1 MSKENI
7 LRIEDNI
14 DRILVGC
21 KKTIHFV
28 LVGLLAGGNIL
39 LEDVPGTGKTT
50 LARSLARSIQ
60 ADYSRIQFTPDLLPS
75 DVTGLSVWNQ
85 AAGRFE
91 FKPGPVFIN
100 ILLADE
106 INRAAPRTQ
115 AGLLEC
121 MEERQV
127 TADGV
132 TRKLEE
138 PFFVIATQNPVETS
152 GTFPLPEAQMD
163 CFIMRLSLGFPEG
176 QAEVEMIRR
185 HLHSRLMEDLLPV
198 ASKEDI
204 LAARQEIRTVRL
216 SEDLMA
222 YITELTG
229 ATRKRKDVACGVSP
243 RGTLALVRCAQAQ
256 AWLQGRGYVVPED
269 IKKLAVP
276 VLAHRLVLVQR
287 YGMSKDQ
294 KVIIEQVTDR
304 LHVPSE
310 ELHEGKGEDA

>member
-7 LRIEDNI
+7 LRIENNI
-14 DRILVGC
+14 AGVLVGC
-21 KKTIHFV
+21 ERTIHLV

-50 LARSLARSIQ
+50 LARALARSVQ
-60 ADYSRIQFTPDLLPS
+60 ADFSRIQFTPDLLPS

-91 FKPGPVFIN
+91 FKPGPVFTN

-132 TRKLEE
+132 TRRLEE

-163 CFIMRLSLGFPEG
+163 RFIMRLTLGFPEG

-185 HLHSRLMEDLLPV
+185 HLGSSLMDELQPV
-198 ASKEDI
+198 SSKEDI
-204 LAARQEIRTVRL
+204 LKARQEIRKVRL
-216 SEDLMA
+216 SEDLMV
-222 YITELTG
+222 YITELTRRRHG
-229 ATRKRKDVACGVSP
+229 LKDAP
-243 RGTLALVRCAQAQ
+243 
-256 AWLQGRGYVVPED
+256 
-269 IKKLAVP
+269 
-276 VLAHRLVLVQR
+276 
-287 YGMSKDQ
+287 M
-294 KVIIEQVTDR
+294 
-304 LHVPSE
+304 
-310 ELHEGKGEDA
+310 

>member
-7 LRIEDNI
+7 LCIENNI
-14 DRILVGC
+14 AGVLVGC
-21 KKTIHFV
+21 ERTIHLV

-50 LARSLARSIQ
+50 LARALARSVQ
-60 ADYSRIQFTPDLLPS
+60 ADFSRIQFTPDLLPS

-91 FKPGPVFIN
+91 FKPGPVFTN

-132 TRKLEE
+132 TRRLEE

-163 CFIMRLSLGFPEG
+163 RFIMRLTLGFPEG

-185 HLHSRLMEDLLPV
+185 
-198 ASKEDI
+198 
-204 LAARQEIRTVRL
+204 
-216 SEDLMA
+216 
-222 YITELTG
+222 IT
-229 ATRKRKDVACGVSP
+229 ACF
-243 RGTLALVRCAQAQ
+243 
-256 AWLQGRGYVVPED
+256 
-269 IKKLAVP
+269 K
-276 VLAHRLVLVQR
+276 
-287 YGMSKDQ
+287 
-294 KVIIEQVTDR
+294 
-304 LHVPSE
+304 
-310 ELHEGKGEDA
+310 

>member
-7 LRIEDNI
+7 LRIENNI
-14 DRILVGC
+14 AGVLVGC
-21 KKTIHFV
+21 ERTIHLV

-50 LARSLARSIQ
+50 LARALARSVQ
-60 ADYSRIQFTPDLLPS
+60 ADFSRIQFIT
-75 DVTGLSVWNQ
+75 
-85 AAGRFE
+85 
-91 FKPGPVFIN
+91 N

-132 TRKLEE
+132 TRRLEE

-163 CFIMRLSLGFPEG
+163 RFIMRLTLGFPEG

-185 HLHSRLMEDLLPV
+185 HLGSSLMDELQPV
-198 ASKEDI
+198 SSKEDI
-204 LAARQEIRTVRL
+204 LKARQEIRKVRL
-216 SEDLMA
+216 SEDLMV

-229 ATRKRKDVACGVSP
+229 ATRKRKDVACGISP

-256 AWLQGRGYVVPED
+256 AWLEGRAYVVPED
-269 IKKLAVP
+269 IKRLAVP

-294 KVIIEQVTDR
+294 KVIIEQVTER

-310 ELHEGKGEDA
+310 VLYEQEGEDT

>member
-1 MSKENI
+1 MWDVKERPALSWSAFWPAAI
-7 LRIEDNI
+7 SCGRM
-14 DRILVGC
+14 C
-21 KKTIHFV
+21 P
-28 LVGLLAGGNIL
+28 
-39 LEDVPGTGKTT
+39 VP
-50 LARSLARSIQ
+50 ARRP
-60 ADYSRIQFTPDLLPS
+60 RIQFTPDLLPS

-91 FKPGPVFIN
+91 FKPGPVFTN

-132 TRKLEE
+132 TRRLEE

-163 CFIMRLSLGFPEG
+163 RFIMRLTLGFPEG

-185 HLHSRLMEDLLPV
+185 HLGSSLMDELQPV
-198 ASKEDI
+198 SSKEDI
-204 LAARQEIRTVRL
+204 LKARQEIRKVRL
-216 SEDLMA
+216 SEDLMV

-229 ATRKRKDVACGVSP
+229 ATRKRKDVACGISP

-256 AWLQGRGYVVPED
+256 AWLEGRAYVVPED
-269 IKKLAVP
+269 IKRLAVP

-294 KVIIEQVTDR
+294 KVIIEQVTER

-310 ELHEGKGEDA
+310 VLYEQEGEDT

>member
-7 LRIEDNI
+7 LRIENNI
-14 DRILVGC
+14 AGVLVGC
-21 KKTIHFV
+21 ERTIHLV

-50 LARSLARSIQ
+50 LARALARSVQ
-60 ADYSRIQFTPDLLPS
+60 ADFSRIQFTPDLLPS

-85 AAGRFE
+85 ATGRFE
-91 FKPGPVFIN
+91 FKPGPVFTN

-132 TRKLEE
+132 TRRLEE

-163 CFIMRLSLGFPEG
+163 RFIMRLTLGFPEG

-185 HLHSRLMEDLLPV
+185 HLGSSLMDELQPV
-198 ASKEDI
+198 SSKEDI
-204 LAARQEIRTVRL
+204 LKARQEIRKVRL
-216 SEDLMA
+216 SEDLMV

-229 ATRKRKDVACGVSP
+229 ATRKRKDGACGIIP

-256 AWLQGRGYVVPED
+256 AWLEGRAYVVPED
-269 IKKLAVP
+269 IKRLAVP

-294 KVIIEQVTDR
+294 KVIIEQVTER

-310 ELHEGKGEDA
+310 VLYEQEGEDT

>member
-7 LRIEDNI
+7 LRIENNI
-14 DRILVGC
+14 AGVLVGC
-21 KKTIHFV
+21 ERTIHLV

-50 LARSLARSIQ
+50 LARALAHQ
-60 ADYSRIQFTPDLLPS
+60 AT
-75 DVTGLSVWNQ
+75 
-85 AAGRFE
+85 GRFE
-91 FKPGPVFIN
+91 FKPGPVFTN

-132 TRKLEE
+132 TRRLEE

-163 CFIMRLSLGFPEG
+163 RFIMRLTLGFPEG

-185 HLHSRLMEDLLPV
+185 HLGSSLMDELQPV
-198 ASKEDI
+198 SSKEDI
-204 LAARQEIRTVRL
+204 LKARQEIRKVRL
-216 SEDLMA
+216 SEDLMV

-229 ATRKRKDVACGVSP
+229 ATRKRKDVACGISP

-256 AWLQGRGYVVPED
+256 AWLEGRAYVVPED
-269 IKKLAVP
+269 IKRLAVP

-294 KVIIEQVTDR
+294 KVIIEQVTER

-310 ELHEGKGEDA
+310 VLYEQEGEDT

>member
-1 MSKENI
+1 M
-7 LRIEDNI
+7 
-14 DRILVGC
+14 
-21 KKTIHFV
+21 
-28 LVGLLAGGNIL
+28 
-39 LEDVPGTGKTT
+39 
-50 LARSLARSIQ
+50 
-60 ADYSRIQFTPDLLPS
+60 
-75 DVTGLSVWNQ
+75 
-85 AAGRFE
+85 
-91 FKPGPVFIN
+91 
-100 ILLADE
+100 
-106 INRAAPRTQ
+106 
-115 AGLLEC
+115 
-121 MEERQV
+121 

-163 CFIMRLSLGFPEG
+163 RFIMRLRLGFPEG

-204 LAARQEIRTVRL
+204 LEARQEIRTVRL